1 MSADLIAE
9 LARLHHRATDLRARE
24 AQLAD
29 AGENDPASDTWKT
42 AAIVAASAECEF
54 EAALVEAWPALARL
68 LREADQW
75 RARES
80 ETQEA
85 LQAIGEEFGIRG
97 GEPRVAG
104 IRRVLEEKE
113 KALALAGTTLMKLD
127 RTNAELSD
135 ALTAAMDCIV
145 GGLAALNASYQQANA
160 EAAGHDKT
168 ADRLDKIVQAW
179 RAQARAMVSARPAP
193 ARGTL

>member
-85 LQAIGEEFGIRG
+85 LQAIGEEFGVNG
-97 GEPRVAG
+97 GEPRVDG
-104 IRRVLEEKE
+104 IRRVLTEQRNTISRV
-113 KALALAGTTLMKLD
+113 L
-127 RTNAELSD
+127 R
-135 ALTAAMDCIV
+135 
-145 GGLAALNASYQQANA
+145 
-160 EAAGHDKT
+160 EAAEGWRPIET
-168 ADRLDKIVQAW
+168 APKQGEYLVYQPEH
-179 RAQARAMVSARPAP
+179 RAGRALLSARICFNDQTGAVRKNTHWRPLP
-193 ARGTL
+193 TPPSETGK